1 MKYIN
6 LKSNRGLVNKMADF
20 ILKKITLDY
29 DSVIEVTDCGKFF
42 VINGMTNSKEI
53 LDMSKIKDEFLKDN
67 EELLS
72 EFGYEN
78 VNVIDLIMYD
88 VELEQK
94 TDYWFTY
101 HNTQR
106 PSFPYQLQDFVN
118 DTKLNIW
125 SVTQT
130 DKLNIELDYSERE
143 TTDLTN
149 FTYSPLT
156 TTSEFPYGHSLNM
169 GRLHYYYSE
178 YISNHIFNLINA
190 NKIDFKISTNLNK
203 NEDFDIELITDS
215 KLYSKEVIESLV
227 LDVFDFNL
235 DNFKFILSNY
245 DLIDDI
251 EKPFDKK
258 PWLIKDRTEDL
269 IIF

>member
-20 ILKKITLDY
+20 ILTKLTLDY

-42 VINGMTNSKEI
+42 VINGMTNSKEV
-53 LDMSKIKDEFLKDN
+53 LEMSKIKEQFLEENK
-67 EELLS
+67 ELLT

-101 HNTQR
+101 HKTHR
-106 PSFPYQLQDFVN
+106 PSFSKEQQELSEHTD
-118 DTKLNIW
+118 LNIW
-125 SVTQT
+125 SITQT
-130 DKLNIELDYSERE
+130 DTLNIELDYSETE
-143 TTDLTN
+143 TSNLTN

-178 YISNHIFNLINA
+178 YISNHIFTIIDA
-190 NKIDFKISTNLNK
+190 KKIDFKISTKLN
-203 NEDFDIELITDS
+203 NDEDFDIELISDS
-215 KLYSKEVIESLV
+215 KLYSKDVIKSLV

-235 DNFKFILSNY
+235 DNFKYILSNY
-245 DLIDDI
+245 DIKEDL
-251 EKPFDKK
+251 ELPFGPK
-258 PWLIKDRTEDL
+258 PWLVKDRIEDL
-269 IIF
+269 IVF

>member
-6 LKSNRGLVNKMADF
+6 LNSNRGLVNKLADF
-20 ILKKITLDY
+20 ILTKLTHDY

-42 VINGMTNSKEI
+42 VINGMTNSKEV
-53 LDMSKIKDEFLKDN
+53 LNMSKIRDEFTEQNK
-67 EELLS
+67 ELITK
-72 EFGYEN
+72 FGYEN
-78 VNVIDLIMYD
+78 INTIDLILYD

-101 HNTQR
+101 YKSQR
-106 PSFPYQLQDFVN
+106 PSFSNEVQELAEN
-118 DTKLNIW
+118 TNLNIW
-125 SVTQT
+125 SITQT
-130 DKLNIELDYSERE
+130 DKLNIELDYSETE
-143 TTDLTN
+143 IPNLTN

-178 YISNHIFNLINA
+178 YISNHIFTIIDA
-190 NKIDFKISTNLNK
+190 KKIEFKISTKLN
-203 NEDFDIELITDS
+203 NDEDFDIDLISDS
-215 KLYSKEVIESLV
+215 KLYSKDVIKSLV

-235 DNFKFILSNY
+235 NDFKFILSNY
-245 DLIDDI
+245 DFRDDL
-251 EKPFDKK
+251 EKPFEPK
-258 PWLIKDRTEDL
+258 PWLVKDRTNNL